1 MRVQPILLLALL
13 ILLRPGARYALAPG
27 SRKVAQILPSA
38 FKNKK
43 LCHLP
48 AVSFFFPDPFFF
60 NFLLTLRETHQC

>member
-13 ILLRPGARYALAPG
+13 ILLRPDARYALAPG

-48 AVSFFFPDPFFF
+48 AAFKSK
-60 NFLLTLRETHQC
+60 LLGRLASRIKTP